1 MKKKN
6 LVFVIPIIVLVIALI
21 VMVLLYLNA
30 IKMSKNNLE
39 NTLQSANEVFEL
51 NKKVNE
57 LEEELEQYKTSFTV
71 EIINIDGT
79 ETKTLKNASKLKEKL
94 ENLEYNNEICQ
105 GITDYILKCYD
116 GTVYY
121 IKSECKGI
129 QKEGKEAVVSEEE
142 MEEIK
147 NLILNANIN
156 GEFANEEVEMY
167 INNTTNT
174 TINSI
179 NSYNVVNTVTNHT
192 TVTGEGNNKV
202 TSIEPY
208 IPEGMKVAD
217 PNYKGEIK
225 ASDVEINYDIS
236 KVKIEVLKDTIT
248 NTSVEIL
255 ITDNNG
261 MSWGESYRI
270 QVKEN
275 NKWKEVEP
283 ISDLRFIEIAYNLDE
298 NNQLKQKI
306 KWEEFYGKLEKG
318 TYRIVKPIYN
328 NGYVDLYSDEF
339 EIK

>member
-1 MKKKN
+1 MKKVN
-6 LVFVIPIIVLVIALI
+6 IILIVLLVISLI
-21 VMVLLYLNA
+21 VITLMYFN
-30 IKMSKNNLE
+30 MRESSKKALE
-39 NTLQSANEVFEL
+39 STLQSANEVFEL
-51 NKKVNE
+51 NKKVQE
-57 LEEELEQYKTSFTV
+57 LEEELEQYKNTDITTTV
-71 EIINIDGT
+71 TN
-79 ETKTLKNASKLKEKL
+79 TLN
-94 ENLEYNNEICQ
+94 
-105 GITDYILKCYD
+105 
-116 GTVYY
+116 
-121 IKSECKGI
+121 
-129 QKEGKEAVVSEEE
+129 
-142 MEEIK
+142 
-147 NLILNANIN
+147 
-156 GEFANEEVEMY
+156 
-167 INNTTNT
+167 TNT
-174 TINSI
+174 TVFS
-179 NSYNVVNTVTNHT
+179 
-192 TVTGEGNNKV
+192 
-202 TSIEPY
+202 EPY
-208 IPEGMKVAD
+208 IPDGMKVAD

-225 ASDVEINYDIS
+225 ASDVKIEYDIE

-261 MSWGESYRI
+261 GSWGESYRI